1 MISLLSFRHERVKH
15 PNEDIPMEQSSENQQ
30 EDTQSQEDC
39 MKNYHIARLRF
50 GLVDLDLRD
59 AIKEGD
65 GTRLLVTLPYLLMLF
80 HLYKRTKY
88 AYVTLLHLVKAFAL
102 LPESLANEL
111 VHDRFWNTKGGAG
124 NNIPLLDLRM
134 EHMVRLFK
142 LSLKQLGANIDSK
155 GAQRIAQ
162 SLGHVEELINNID
175 NDVQITRRSGYHS
188 SKHLRETVQSITRD
202 LTEVGAFENQ
212 PGREYPSFKGFQRN
226 ITSKLDFY
234 EYYGWMDRLLK
245 IWTAVYES

>member
-1 MISLLSFRHERVKH
+1 MKH
-15 PNEDIPMEQSSENQQ
+15 SNEDILMEEHPENQQ
-30 EDTQSQEDC
+30 QDSQGQEDFIR
-39 MKNYHIARLRF
+39 NYHIARLRF

-65 GTRLLVTLPYLLMLF
+65 GARLLVTLSYLLILF
-80 HLYKRTKY
+80 HLHKRTKY
-88 AYVTLLHLVKAFAL
+88 ACVTLLHLVKAFAL

-124 NNIPLLDLRM
+124 NNIPLDLRM

-142 LSLKQLGANIDSK
+142 LSLKQLGANIDSP

-175 NDVQITRRSGYHS
+175 NDVQITRRSGYHT
-188 SKHLRETVQSITRD
+188 SKHLRETVQSITKD
-202 LTEVGAFENQ
+202 LTDVGAFENQ
-212 PGREYPSFKGFQRN
+212 PGREYPSFKGFQKN
-226 ITSKLDFY
+226 ITSKLDFF
-234 EYYGWMDRLLK
+234 EYYGWMDRLFK
-245 IWTAVYES
+245 IWTVMY